1 MVSTRAFRTAP
12 TDTTTHVPRSF
23 GRRGAVA
30 SESTLA
36 TQAGADVM
44 KDGGNAVDAAVA
56 ATFVETVTNPQ
67 MGTLGGECPALIRMA
82 GASGVAAL
90 NGNMAAPGS
99 ATAEAYKALG
109 HSEVPESGIL
119 AAGVPATLGALVTA
133 LMRFGRRPLEAVVA
147 PARDL
152 CRDGFPAHAG
162 LVRQEKFGLAAI
174 ADGVRNTWPGTAAVY
189 LPDGRVP
196 EVGEL
201 LTNPPLARTLDHLVA
216 AERRAGG
223 SRDAGLQAVL
233 DAFYRGEVAAEID
246 SFSREREG
254 FLAKRD
260 LEIFETR
267 EETPLHLDFGG
278 TRIHKCG
285 FWNQG
290 PVFLQ
295 ALAILKRFDLAGMG
309 HNSADYLHYL
319 VEAMKLAFADREQYY
334 GDPDHTDVPDGLLAD
349 AYTAARTGLLDPAR
363 ADDELRPG
371 DPANAGAELPVAER
385 LGGVAWGPGTMHID
399 AVDAEGNMAAFTP
412 SGGWLKSNEVI
423 PELGFPLGN
432 RMMTFYLDPPHHPNI
447 LAPHKRP
454 RTTISPSLAE
464 RGGEPWTVF
473 GTMGGDQQ
481 DQWQLQYFL
490 NRVVFDM
497 PPQAAIE
504 APKVSSEHFPGFFAP
519 HTRFPQRVRIE
530 PRIGEDVRRDL
541 AARGHELD
549 VAADW
554 TEGYLCA
561 IERHES
567 GVLETGHDPRG
578 PKGEVF
584 APLSLAW

>member
-1 MVSTRAFRTAP
+1 MVSTRAFRSAP
-12 TDTTTHVPRSF
+12 TEATPYVTRSF

-67 MGTLGGECPALIRMA
+67 MGTVGGECPALIRMA
-82 GASGVAAL
+82 GAPGVTAL

-109 HSEVPESGIL
+109 HQDVPESGIL
-119 AAGVPATLGALVTA
+119 AAGVPATCGALLTA
-133 LMRFGRRPLEAVVA
+133 LMRFGRRPLEAVLA

-162 LVRQEKFGLAAI
+162 LVRQEKFGLAALASQI
-174 ADGVRNTWPGTAAVY
+174 RHTWPGTAAVY

-196 EVGEL
+196 EMGEV
-201 LTNPPLARTLDHLVA
+201 LTNPPLARTFDHLIA

-223 SRDAGLQAVL
+223 SREAGVQAAL
-233 DAFYRGEVAAEID
+233 DAFYRGEIAAEID
-246 SFSREREG
+246 AFSRARDG

-260 LEIFETR
+260 LDLFETR
-267 EETPLHLDFGG
+267 EETPLSLDFGG

-295 ALAILKRFDLAGMG
+295 ALAILKRFDLAAMG
-309 HNSADYLHYL
+309 HNSADYLHHL
-319 VEAMKLAFADREQYY
+319 TEAMNLAFADREQYY
-334 GDPDHTDVPDGLLAD
+334 GDPEHIHVPDGLVSE
-349 AYTAARTGLLDPAR
+349 AYAAMRAGLLDPQR
-363 ADDELRPG
+363 ADVELRPG
-371 DPANAGAELPVAER
+371 DPANDRAELPVADR
-385 LGGVAWGPGTMHID
+385 LGGAAWGPGTMHID
-399 AVDAEGNMAAFTP
+399 AVDGEGNMAAFTP

-432 RMMTFYLDPPHHPNI
+432 RMMTFYLDPPHHPNL

-464 RGGEPWTVF
+464 RAGEPWTVF

-497 PPQAAIE
+497 PVQAAIE

-519 HTRFPQRVRIE
+519 HTRFPQRLRIE

-541 AARGHELD
+541 TARGHELD

-567 GVLETGHDPRG
+567 GVLEAGHDPRG
-578 PKGEVF
+578 AKGEVF